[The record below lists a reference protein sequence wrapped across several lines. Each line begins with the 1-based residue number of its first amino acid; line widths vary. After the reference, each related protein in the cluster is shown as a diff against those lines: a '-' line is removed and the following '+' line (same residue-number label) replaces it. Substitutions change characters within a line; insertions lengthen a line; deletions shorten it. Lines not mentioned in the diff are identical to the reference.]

1 MLTRIAEE
9 MHRGTTD
16 VEKSSRTESARSKHA
31 FCTFDLVHTLR
42 AVRSRLLTSL
52 GRRLGCGTC
61 SAATASA
68 GWATGLMPSSVPTW
82 GRRSRHGGSR

>member
-42 AVRSRLLTSL
+42 AVR
-52 GRRLGCGTC
+52 
-61 SAATASA
+61 
-68 GWATGLMPSSVPTW
+68 
-82 GRRSRHGGSR
+82 